1 MQHIREEIR
10 IEAPVEHV
18 WKYYCDTSNWK
29 DFYPRAEFSDFS
41 GQVDEVGTTYVQ
53 SMKLMGFEMS
63 QDVEIVEVEPLRL
76 IHEHSDSGPMDNTIR
91 LEPNGDATRCVFESD
106 WDMPGK
112 DGIWLLSEVKRLS
125 PRTRRV
131 LFSGSQPTELGDH
144 LASGLVECFISKP
157 SSRDEIVSSLE
168 R

>member
-91 LEPNGDATRCVFESD
+91 LEPDGDATRCVFESD

-112 DGIWLLSEVKRLS
+112 VPGFIKDMVSKGWMERN
-125 PRTRRV
+125 TRNI
-131 LFSGSQPTELGDH
+131 
-144 LASGLVECFISKP
+144 LADFKAMAEAKAP
-157 SSRDEIVSSLE
+157 AHT
-168 R
+168 